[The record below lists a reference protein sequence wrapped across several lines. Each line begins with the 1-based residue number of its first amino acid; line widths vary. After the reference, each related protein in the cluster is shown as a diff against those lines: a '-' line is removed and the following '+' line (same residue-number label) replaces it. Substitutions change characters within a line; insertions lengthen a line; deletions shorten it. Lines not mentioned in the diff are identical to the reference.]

1 MILDTWELWQASGA
15 ERMDGP
21 VSRKLMKAI
30 KGCEKKRTASEPAAA
45 AAIRNLDLSENRP
58 ATW

>member
-1 MILDTWELWQASGA
+1 
-15 ERMDGP
+15 MDGP